1 MPRMSDSALPPI
13 PPTSPFEAYPDDRAA
28 RQARWPF
35 VFGGV
40 SLALGVF
47 GFCMQGLGAAFAG
60 FTDSLM
66 KMGGMEV
73 SPPPD
78 VVRVVGITQAVIL
91 CALGI
96 VLIAGS
102 ALLMNRNPL
111 GATLVRVW
119 VVLRLLMV
127 VAGLVAGIVTIKP
140 NVEWQI
146 TMTAEMRESLRKQ
159 PGFNEKNLPPIPE
172 RADAEQKA
180 LWSLLGASVAFSVW
194 PFVMAIVMTRPN
206 VRADIDAWRAAR
218 AS

>member
-28 RQARWPF
+28 RQARWPI
-35 VFGGV
+35 VFGSV
-40 SLALGVF
+40 SLAVGVF
-47 GFCMQGLGAAFAG
+47 GFCMQGAGAAFTG
-60 FTDSLM
+60 FSQSFM

-73 SPPPD
+73 SPPPE
-78 VVRVVGITQAVIL
+78 VVRILGITQAIVL

-102 ALLMNRNPL
+102 ALLLSRKPL

-127 VAGLVAGIVTIKP
+127 VAGLIAGVLTIKP

-146 TMTAEMRESLRKQ
+146 TMTAEIRESLRKN
-159 PGFNEKNLPPIPE
+159 PNVKEKDLPPIPE
-172 RADAEQKA
+172 RDAAEKKA
-180 LWSLLGASVAFSVW
+180 LWSILGVSLAFSAW
-194 PFVMAIVMTRPN
+194 PFAMAFVLSRPN
-206 VRADIDAWRAAR
+206 VRADIEAWKAAR
-218 AS
+218 AA

>member
-1 MPRMSDSALPPI
+1 MNDQSLPPV

-146 TMTAEMRESLRKQ
+146 TMTAEIRESLRKQ
-159 PGFNEKNLPPIPE
+159 PGFNEQSLPPIPE
-172 RADAEQKA
+172 REKAEKQA

-194 PFVMAIVMTRPN
+194 PFVMALVMTRPN
-206 VRADIDAWRAAR
+206 VRADIDAWKAAR
-218 AS
+218 AA